1 MCPDARSDA
10 DKLLVEELKQ
20 GLAEALI
27 RAGFPLFH
35 GVDDPHDPALGY
47 RADHGYIYQ
56 PVIDRNG
63 KRRLDGTFESAVV
76 ELGRLGLAKVERAF
90 SFEIPGRY
98 TIV

>member
-63 KRRLDGTFESAVV
+63 KRRLNRQWWSWGDWDLRKLNAPFHLKYQEDIQ
-76 ELGRLGLAKVERAF
+76 LFKKKR
-90 SFEIPGRY
+90 
-98 TIV
+98 